1 MSEPR
6 TTRDAWLEL
15 EAALLEL
22 RATVLA
28 TLTTPRAVLSI
39 AVLGV
44 AVALFAWF
52 CTELARA
59 LA

>member
-1 MSEPR
+1 MSSS
-6 TTRDAWLEL
+6 L
-15 EAALLEL
+15 EAELAELRRALLEL

-44 AVALFAWF
+44 AVALFVWF
-52 CTELARA
+52 VTELVRA